1 MKGIVFTEFLEF
13 SEQTFGAAKVDRAI
27 VESHLPS
34 GGSYTAVGTYD
45 HRELI
50 AILSH
55 LSQETGT
62 SVDELLRRF
71 GQHLFGVLARSYR
84 QLIADAVD
92 SFSLLERIENE
103 IHVEV
108 RKLYPDAQLPRF
120 THERVGKDQ
129 MTLVYCSER
138 ALGDLAEGLLRGC
151 FDHFGDRVRIE
162 RSDLSD
168 GAGTTVRFLLQRD

>member
-13 SEQTFGAAKVDRAI
+13 SEQTFGLAKVDRAI
-27 VESHLPS
+27 VESNLPS
-34 GGSYTAVGTYD
+34 GGSYTSVGTYD
-45 HRELI
+45 HRELKT
-50 AILSH
+50 ILSH
-55 LSQETGT
+55 LSQETGIP
-62 SVDELLRRF
+62 VGDLLRNF

-108 RKLYPDAQLPRF
+108 LKLYPDAQLPRF
-120 THERVGKDQ
+120 AHDRIGNDQ
-129 MTLVYCSER
+129 MVLVYRSER

-151 FDHFGDRVRIE
+151 FDHFSDIVRIE